1 MEAKNDGYL
10 DGKEDGGDEFDT
22 STATVGESRKSAK
35 KRKRPCT
42 SQEDLNLNE
51 TAGSSRDVTK
61 APTYSDTLPKNFC
74 DEWSS
79 LADTQLAEVREL
91 VDRLLANE
99 LTLDG
104 LKHEIRDLKGMT
116 FVQDSLLTL
125 AVSAYESFHSNSAQV
140 TQLPAYVK
148 LQHLKTLQFEFLENW
163 KNQHPAE
170 ELDQDLEQ
178 IEVPYYQQDT
188 GCPIP
193 YSEKPACAMTAA
205 LAAGE
210 SEPVHW
216 GRVTSYSALIAEI
229 DHLELAMTQKMMP
242 DPQHDW
248 NKFCDYFPGWT
259 SDEQLKPLLKVRS
272 AQSPK

>member
-1 MEAKNDGYL
+1 MDAKNDGRL
-10 DGKEDGGDEFDT
+10 DGKEDGGHEFDT
-22 STATVGESRKSAK
+22 TTLTVGDSRKSAK
-35 KRKRPCT
+35 KRKRPST

-61 APTYSDTLPKNFC
+61 APTYSDTLPKNFF

-79 LADTQLAEVREL
+79 LADTQLPEVREL

-99 LTLDG
+99 LTMDG
-104 LKHEIRDLKGMT
+104 LKQGIRDLKGMT
-116 FVQDSLLTL
+116 CVQDSLLTL
-125 AVSAYESFHSNSAQV
+125 AVSAYESFNSNSAQV

-163 KNQHPAE
+163 KLQHPAE
-170 ELDQDLEQ
+170 ELDTEVKQ
-178 IEVPYYQQDT
+178 IEVPYYQQNT

-193 YSEKPACAMTAA
+193 YRERPACARTEP
-205 LAAGE
+205 LPAGE
-210 SEPVHW
+210 PEPVHW
-216 GRVTSYSALIAEI
+216 GHVTTYSALVAEI

-248 NKFCDYFPGWT
+248 DKFCEYFPGW
-259 SDEQLKPLLKVRS
+259 SSAEQLKPLLKVRS
-272 AQSPK
+272 A